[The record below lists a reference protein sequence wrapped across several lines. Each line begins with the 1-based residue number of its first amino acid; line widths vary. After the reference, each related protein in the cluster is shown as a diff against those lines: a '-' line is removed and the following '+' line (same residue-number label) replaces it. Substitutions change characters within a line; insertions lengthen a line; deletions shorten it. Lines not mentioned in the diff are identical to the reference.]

1 MYREDYERR
10 KKFTR
15 RALILA
21 GVQLGMIG
29 VLGGRLYQLQVL
41 EADRFKTLADD
52 NRINMKL
59 LVPPRGRI
67 FDRNGKPLA
76 VNRMIYRVLLTV
88 ERATA
93 KGWELRPRLRPVA
106 AVAEAVAAVE
116 VWPQANHPSRSALRL
131 RHLLRW

>member
-52 NRINMKL
+52 NRINM
-59 LVPPRGRI
+59 
-67 FDRNGKPLA
+67 N
-76 VNRMIYRVLLTV
+76 
-88 ERATA
+88 
-93 KGWELRPRLRPVA
+93 
-106 AVAEAVAAVE
+106 
-116 VWPQANHPSRSALRL
+116 
-131 RHLLRW
+131 